1 MRRIL
6 VVDDDRHTR
15 LAIGIWLKQC
25 GFRVAITDGGESGL
39 AALNDGTF
47 DLMIVDVFMPNMR
60 GFELIRVFHSHAPT
74 VPLIAISGYAFSGPE
89 TDDPACFRMAL
100 SLGATRC
107 LRKPF
112 RPATLLGV
120 IDECL
125 SDAEQGRKYA
135 AALRRH
141 CERAAEHFERESKYG
156 LNCQGVAMRRSPASL
171 TPDVAAEATWHRH
184 TKTRQPHDVAT
195 EE

>member
-60 GFELIRVFHSHAPT
+60 GFESIRVFHSHAPT

-125 SDAEQGRKYA
+125 PDAEQGQKYTA
-135 AALRRH
+135 ARRH
-141 CERAAEHFERESKYG
+141 CERSAEGFESESKYG
-156 LNCQGVAMRRSPASL
+156 LNCQGEAMRRSPLSL
-171 TPDVAAEATWHRH
+171 TLTWWRKPSAPPAKPDSPTMIAT
-184 TKTRQPHDVAT
+184 D
-195 EE
+195 E